1 MDGGNLL
8 IDTFYIF
15 LMLALGAAVGLLLF
29 LLPLCSF
36 DGLEDIILNE
46 YA

>member
-8 IDTFYIF
+8 IYTFYI
-15 LMLALGAAVGLLLF
+15 LLVLALGAAVGLLLL

-36 DGLEDIILNE
+36 DGLEDIVLNE